1 MAGIVVTQLQ
11 MGSAVLAEKNK
22 VLGISPQEN
31 DMTVKVRFAPSP
43 TGKLH
48 VGNIRAALVN
58 WLFAQQ
64 QDGTF
69 VLRIDD
75 TDTERSTKENEEAIK
90 TDLEWLGLKWDETFR
105 QSDRFDRYN
114 EVVGKLKA
122 EGRLYPCY
130 ETADELDMKRKIQ
143 MGRGLPPVYDRAAL
157 DLTEEQIAAFEAE
170 GRTPHWRFK
179 LDVPARV
186 DWTDLIRGDV
196 SIDLAA
202 LSDPILIRGD
212 GSFLYTLPS
221 VVDDVDYGIT
231 HIVRGEDHVTNSA
244 VQVQIFEAIGGKAP
258 EMAHFALLTG
268 KGGEGLSKRHGAMS
282 IEEYRDEAGLEAMSI
297 VSLLARV
304 GTSEPIEAF
313 VEPSRLIEA
322 FDFSKFS
329 RGTAKLD
336 PAELELL
343 NAKIL
348 HATPFDVVEG
358 KLDGVDEVFWET
370 VRPNLN
376 KLSDIADWQ
385 RMVQGPVTPL
395 IEDADHMAKSAA
407 LLPEGDLTPDSW
419 KTWTNSIKAETGAKG
434 RALFMPLRQALTGQ
448 NHGPDM
454 ASLLPL
460 IGREKVLARLE
471 GKDA

>member
-1 MAGIVVTQLQ
+1 
-11 MGSAVLAEKNK
+11 
-22 VLGISPQEN
+22 
-31 DMTVKVRFAPSP
+31 MTVKVRFAPSP

-58 WLFAQQ
+58 WLFARQ
-64 QDGTF
+64 QDGIF

-75 TDTERSTKENEEAIK
+75 TDTARSTTEFEDAIRA
-90 TDLEWLGLKWDETFR
+90 DLEWLGLKWDETFR
-105 QSDRFDRYN
+105 QSDRFERYN
-114 EVVGKLKA
+114 EIVELLKA
-122 EGRLYPCY
+122 NGRLYPCY
-130 ETADELDMKRKIQ
+130 ETAEELDMKRKVQ
-143 MGRGLPPVYDRAAL
+143 MGRGKPPVYDRSAL
-157 DLTEEQIAAFEAE
+157 DLTDEQVTAFEAQ

-179 LDVPARV
+179 LNVPARA

-196 SIDLAA
+196 SIDLGA

-244 VQVQIFEAIGGKAP
+244 VQVQLFEAVGGKAP
-258 EMAHFALLTG
+258 ELAHFALLTG

-313 VEPSRLIEA
+313 TTIDSLVEG
-322 FDFSKFS
+322 FDFGKFS

-336 PAELELL
+336 SADLELI

-348 HATPFDVVEG
+348 HMTSFEAVADRIT
-358 KLDGVDEVFWET
+358 GVDEAFWEA
-370 VRPNLN
+370 VRPNLK
-376 KLSDIADWQ
+376 KLADIADWQ
-385 RMVQGPVTPL
+385 RMVDGPVTPL
-395 IEDADHMAKSAA
+395 IDDAAHMAKAAA
-407 LLPEGDLTPDSW
+407 LLPAGDLDEASW
-419 KTWTNSIKAETGAKG
+419 KTWTDAIKAETGVKG
-434 RALFMPLRQALTGQ
+434 KALFMPLRHALTGQ
-448 NHGPDM
+448 QHGPDM

-460 IGREKVLARLE
+460 IGREKALARLE
-471 GKDA
+471 GKSE

>member
-1 MAGIVVTQLQ
+1 
-11 MGSAVLAEKNK
+11 
-22 VLGISPQEN
+22 
-31 DMTVKVRFAPSP
+31 MTVKVRFAPSP

-58 WLFAQQ
+58 WMFAQQ
-64 QDGTF
+64 QGGTF

-75 TDTERSTKENEEAIK
+75 TDTARSTKENEDAIRA
-90 TDLEWLGLKWDETFR
+90 DLEWLGLKWDETFR
-105 QSDRFDRYN
+105 QSDRFERYHQ
-114 EVVGKLKA
+114 VVEKLKTD
-122 EGRLYPCY
+122 GRLYPCY

-143 MGRGLPPVYDRAAL
+143 MGRGKPPVYDRAAL
-157 DLTEEQIAAFEAE
+157 ELTEEQIAAYEAE
-170 GRTPHWRFK
+170 GRSPHWRFK
-179 LDVPARV
+179 LNIPARV

-212 GSFLYTLPS
+212 GSYLYTLPS

-244 VQVQIFEAIGGKAP
+244 VQVQVFEAIGGKAP

-313 VEPSRLIEA
+313 VSAEPLVQG
-322 FDFSKFS
+322 FDFGKFS

-336 PAELELL
+336 PAELDVL

-348 HATPFDVVEG
+348 HMTPYSLVSERLVG
-358 KLDGVDEVFWET
+358 IDETFWNT
-370 VRPNLN
+370 VRPNLK
-376 KLSDIADWQ
+376 KLADIADWQ
-385 RMVQGPVTPL
+385 KMVDGPVSPI
-395 IEDADHMAKSAA
+395 IEDPIHMAKASTM
-407 LLPEGDLTPDSW
+407 LPAGDLDANSW
-419 KTWTNSIKAETGAKG
+419 KVWTDAIKAETGVKG
-434 RALFMPLRQALTGQ
+434 RGLFMPLRHALTGQ
-448 NHGPDM
+448 KHGPDM

-471 GKDA
+471 GKSG